1 MRTGGSARRTTRAP
15 LTLDRVRVERRLRG
29 SEPRDRHPE
38 GRAADVVQAGHVE
51 ERDRI
56 GVAAVLAAYPELEP
70 RVPLAADPCGQ
81 SHQPANAGLVDRL
94 ERAAV
99 DDLLLEVSRQDPAFD
114 VVAREAERALG
125 QVVGAEREEVRTL
138 GDLVR

>member
-1 MRTGGSARRTTRAP
+1 MRTGGSARRTRRRAP
-15 LTLDRVRVERRLRG
+15 LALDRVRVERRLRG
-29 SEPRDRHPE
+29 SEPRDRYTE

-56 GVAAVLAAYPELEP
+56 GVAAVLAANPELEP

-81 SHQPANAGLVDRL
+81 SHEPANAGLVDRL
-94 ERAAV
+94 ERAAI
-99 DDLLLEVSRQDPAFD
+99 DDLLLEVGRQDPALD

-125 QVVGAEREEVRTL
+125 
-138 GDLVR
+138 